1 MNIKIREKQFEGK
14 SIDLAFDE
22 AVKYYGV
29 SPEEINFEVIQQP
42 KKGFLGI
49 GNKSAIINAFLNEK
63 YLMNKLNEFLN
74 SILEHFDGDFNYSIN
89 FQGKNVLVRMEGDGL
104 GKLIGKYG
112 RTIGAMQ
119 HILSIFINRLSSTK
133 IDVNLDVG
141 EYRRKKKEKIY
152 EIVDNAIRRLNEETE
167 KIELAPM
174 FSYERRIVHEY
185 VRRQYPHLETE
196 SIGLEPYRKVIIK
209 LTKSHIK
216 A

>member
-22 AVKYYGV
+22 AIRFYDV
-29 SPEEINFEVIQQP
+29 SPEEISFEVIQQP

-49 GNKSAIINAFLNEK
+49 GNKNAIISAFLNEK
-63 YLMNKLNEFLN
+63 YLMNKLNDFLS
-74 SILEHFDGDFNYSIN
+74 SILYHFDGDFDYSIN
-89 FQGKNVLVRMEGDGL
+89 FQGKNILIRMDGDGL

-119 HILSIFINRLSSTK
+119 HILSIFVNRLSSTK
-133 IDVNLDVG
+133 IDINLDVG
-141 EYRRKKKEKIY
+141 EYRRKKKERIY
-152 EIVDNAIRRLNEETE
+152 EIVDNAVKRLNDDIE

-185 VRRQYPHLETE
+185 VRKQYPHLETE
-196 SIGLEPYRKVIIK
+196 SVGLEPYRKVIIK

>member
-14 SIDLAFDE
+14 SIDLAFEE

-49 GNKSAIINAFLNEK
+49 GNKSAIISAFLNEK

-89 FQGKNVLVRMEGDGL
+89 FQGKNVLIRMEGDGL

>member
-1 MNIKIREKQFEGK
+1 MNIKIREKKFEGK

-22 AVKYYGV
+22 AVKYFDAL
-29 SPEEINFEVIQQP
+29 PEEINFEVIQQP

-49 GNKSAIINAFLNEK
+49 GNKNAIISAFLNEK
-63 YLMNKLNEFLN
+63 YLLNRLNDFLS
-74 SILEHFDGDFNYSIN
+74 SILEHFEGDFDYSIN

-119 HILSIFINRLSSTK
+119 HILSIYINRLSSTK

-152 EIVDNAIRRLNEETE
+152 EIVDNAVKRLNEEHE
-167 KIELAPM
+167 RIELAPM

-185 VRRQYPHLETE
+185 VRKQYPYLKTE
-196 SIGLEPYRKVIIK
+196 SIGLEPYRKVVIR
-209 LTKSHIK
+209 LEKSHIK

>member
-22 AVKYYGV
+22 AVKYYDA
-29 SPEEINFEVIQQP
+29 SPEEIGFEVIQQP

-49 GNKSAIINAFLNEK
+49 GNKLAIINAFLNEK
-63 YLMNKLNEFLN
+63 YLMNRLNEFLC
-74 SILEHFDGDFNYSIN
+74 SLLEHFDGDFDYSIN
-89 FQGKNVLVRMEGDGL
+89 FQGKNILVRLEGDGL

-119 HILSIFINRLSSTK
+119 HILSIYINRLSSTK

-152 EIVDNAIRRLNEETE
+152 EIVDNAIKRLNDENER
-167 KIELAPM
+167 IELAPM

-185 VRRQYPHLETE
+185 VRRNYSHIMTE
-196 SIGLEPYRKVIIK
+196 SIGLEPYRKVVIK

>member
-1 MNIKIREKQFEGK
+1 MNIKIREKDFEGK
-14 SIDLAFDE
+14 SIDAAFEE
-22 AVKYYGV
+22 AVKFFGV
-29 SPEEINFEVIQQP
+29 TPEEINFEVIQQP

-49 GNKSAIINAFLNEK
+49 GNKPAIINAFLNEK
-63 YLMNKLNEFLN
+63 YMINRLNEFLGD
-74 SILEHFDGDFNYSIN
+74 ILENFDGDFDYSIN
-89 FQGKNVLVRMEGDGL
+89 FQGKNILVRLEGDGL

-119 HILSIFINRLSSTK
+119 HILSIFVNRLSSTK

-152 EIVDNAIRRLNEETE
+152 EIVDNAVKRLNETND

-185 VRRQYPHLETE
+185 VRSKYPHLETE

-209 LTKSHIK
+209 SVKSKIK

>member
-1 MNIKIREKQFEGK
+1 M
-14 SIDLAFDE
+14 DLAFNE
-22 AVKYYGV
+22 AVKFYSV
-29 SPEEINFEVIQQP
+29 SPEEISFEVIQQP

-49 GNKSAIINAFLNEK
+49 GNKMAIINAFLNEK
-63 YLMNKLNEFLN
+63 YLMNRLNEFLS
-74 SILEHFDGDFNYSIN
+74 SILENFDGDFNYSIN
-89 FQGKNVLVRMEGDGL
+89 FQGKNVLIRMEGEGL

-119 HILSIFINRLSSTK
+119 HILSIYINRLSSTK

-152 EIVDNAIRRLNEETE
+152 EIVDNAIKRLNEENE
-167 KIELAPM
+167 RIELAPM

-185 VRRQYPHLETE
+185 VRKNYPDLETE
-196 SIGLEPYRKVIIK
+196 SIGLEPYRKVVIK
-209 LTKSHIK
+209 LAKSHIK

>member
-1 MNIKIREKQFEGK
+1 MNIKIREKNFEGK
-14 SIDLAFDE
+14 SIDLAFNE
-22 AVKYYGV
+22 AVKFYSV
-29 SPEEINFEVIQQP
+29 SPEEISFEVIQQP

-49 GNKSAIINAFLNEK
+49 GNKMAIINAFLNEK
-63 YLMNKLNEFLN
+63 YLMNRLNEFLS
-74 SILEHFDGDFNYSIN
+74 SILENFDGDFNYSIN
-89 FQGKNVLVRMEGDGL
+89 FQGKNVLIRMEGEGL

-119 HILSIFINRLSSTK
+119 HILSIYINRLSSTK

-152 EIVDNAIRRLNEETE
+152 EIVDNAIKRLNEENE
-167 KIELAPM
+167 RIELAPM

-185 VRRQYPHLETE
+185 VRKNYPDLETE
-196 SIGLEPYRKVIIK
+196 SIGLEPYRKVVIK
-209 LTKSHIK
+209 LAKSHIK

>member
-1 MNIKIREKQFEGK
+1 MNIKIREKTFEGK

-22 AVKYYGV
+22 AVKYFDAL
-29 SPEEINFEVIQQP
+29 PEEISFEVIQQP

-63 YLMNKLNEFLN
+63 YLMNRLNEFLN
-74 SILEHFDGDFNYSIN
+74 SILEHFEGDFDYSIN

-119 HILSIFINRLSSTK
+119 HILSIYINRLSSTK

-152 EIVDNAIRRLNEETE
+152 EIVDNAVRRLSEENER
-167 KIELAPM
+167 IELAPM
-174 FSYERRIVHEY
+174 FSYERRVVHEY
-185 VRRQYPHLETE
+185 VRRQYPHLKTE
-196 SIGLEPYRKVIIK
+196 SIGLEPYRKVVII
-209 LTKSHIK
+209 LEKSHIK

>member
-1 MNIKIREKQFEGK
+1 MNIKIREKEFEGK

-22 AVKYYGV
+22 AVKYYDV
-29 SPEEINFEVIQQP
+29 SPEEISFEVVQQP

-49 GNKSAIINAFLNEK
+49 GNKNAIIKAFLNETFLK
-63 YLMNKLNEFLN
+63 NRLNEFLS
-74 SILEHFDGDFNYSIN
+74 SILKHFDGDFEYSIV
-89 FQGKNVLVRMEGDGL
+89 FQGKNISVRMDGDGL

-119 HILSIFINRLSSTK
+119 HILSIYINRLSSTK

-152 EIVDNAIRRLNEETE
+152 EIVENAINRLNEENDR
-167 KIELAPM
+167 IELAPM

-185 VRRQYPHLETE
+185 VRREYPQLETE
-196 SIGLEPYRKVIIK
+196 SVGLEPYRKVVIK
-209 LTKSHIK
+209 LSKSHIK